1 MNVLQ
6 KQTVIN
12 QAKLLTMAALTG
24 LVMASHRS
32 AGQDIT
38 IPVPGGEH
46 VIEAPSAEQN
56 YTYFTAR
63 KRSID
68 EKWLKYNPAEQDHPD
83 AAFIPAEQPVPG
95 AIEVLGKRSETTR
108 YFVDA
113 DNPSRVFSQSAY
125 GALHYQKDGRWLL
138 IDRRLDRIDSRI
150 IEASRQPEP
159 VGFDLEKKHSYIRTA
174 GGVVAFNT
182 WTLYGRGKSGKIP
195 LASADWT
202 RLTAGDDGV
211 WIKDIFPGVDA
222 EMSVDRGQIKTNLVV
237 RKWEYPQFAEYIFED
252 AYVHEKGIVPEFEN
266 EKKAKAGIGSVSLST
281 GGKKIAS
288 VGEAFA
294 YSQQEAGTRIL
305 LPYELEDNRQG
316 ILLTYNA
323 LMSLLASG
331 PFVIDPLVRG
341 TQSGLVFTDPL
352 KSYNASADN
361 RSSCSEDFREGCS
374 YSWKVEVPGKITVTN
389 IIFSGRI
396 RTISPCTRDKMFYKY
411 RLGGG
416 KCGEN
421 VKWLTEGNPATPGDT
436 GGGDYPTDYYNA
448 CFQPGCE
455 STWQDVRLS
464 ILRSCMGDFGCGDA
478 CVRGIGPFVI
488 TVEGR
493 TLDLEFYKALPGY
506 QVCHGDEIQL
516 IAKGGFGMPE
526 YTYRWS
532 PGNMAGDTVR
542 VTPGTTT
549 DYTLSVTDACNT
561 TVTEK
566 VRVEVSAPV
575 VRDSLEV
582 RSCGVVQY
590 NGRDYTQSQVVRE
603 SLKGRSGCDSVERT
617 VRITVYPLDPK
628 EEKLALIGCEHVD
641 FEGIRYRS
649 NTKLQDTFT
658 NAAGCDSVYRT
669 VDITIQEFELDLLS
683 SVHKDSLFIGEIIE
697 LKTAGNRSVY
707 KVVSWEPPE
716 MFPDQGG
723 LSQKVR
729 VPADMLFTVRAES
742 EEGCADSASIRLV
755 GREIPASTVYPSS
768 FTPNS
773 DGNND
778 YWAPVRKIDQ
788 LEVWVYNRWGE
799 CVYYSNESD
808 HKWDGTYK
816 GVKLPAGAYA
826 YRFLAYGRFR
836 FFGQVNIFY

>member
-1 MNVLQ
+1 MNILQ

-24 LVMASHRS
+24 LVMASHRL

-38 IPVPGGEH
+38 IPVPGGEQ

-63 KRSID
+63 KRPID
-68 EKWLKYNPAEQDHPD
+68 EKWLKYNPAERDHPD
-83 AAFIPAEQPVPG
+83 AAFIPAEQPAPG

-108 YFVDA
+108 YFIDA

-125 GALHYQKDGRWLL
+125 GALHYRKDGRWLL
-138 IDRRLDRIDSRI
+138 IDRRLDRLDSRI

-174 GGVVAFNT
+174 GGVLAFNT
-182 WTLYGRGKSGKIP
+182 WTLYGRGKSGKIL

-202 RLTAGDDGV
+202 HLTAGDDGV

-237 RKWEYPQFAEYIFED
+237 RKWEYPQFDEYVFED

-266 EKKAKAGIGSVSLST
+266 EKKAKAGIGSVTLST

-294 YSQQEAGTRIL
+294 YSRQEAGTRIL

-316 ILLTYNA
+316 ILLTYHA

-331 PFVIDPLVRG
+331 PFVIDPLVKG
-341 TQSGLVFTDPL
+341 AQSGLVFTDPL

-361 RSSCSEDFREGCS
+361 RSGCSEDFREGCS

-416 KCGEN
+416 TCGEN

-455 STWQDVRLS
+455 PTWQDVRLS
-464 ILRSCMGDFGCGDA
+464 ILRSCMGDSDCGDN

-532 PGNMAGDTVR
+532 PGNMAGDTVH
-542 VTPGTTT
+542 VTPGATT

-582 RSCGVVQY
+582 RSCGAVQY
-590 NGRDYTQSQVVRE
+590 NGRNYTQSEVVRE

-649 NTKLQDTFT
+649 NTKLEDTFT

-723 LSQKVR
+723 LSQKVK
-729 VPADMLFTVRAES
+729 VPADILFTVRAES

-778 YWAPVRKIDQ
+778 YWTPVRKIDQ

-816 GVKLPAGAYA
+816 GVKLPAGTYA